1 MWMDRLDNMRP
12 SSRVLAL
19 QQLLR
24 IEQEGAYAGLV
35 GGSPGA
41 DTDEERPDARS
52 GGGGPKGRR
61 AISTQ

>member
-1 MWMDRLDNMRP
+1 MDRLDGMQP
-12 SSRVLAL
+12 TARVLAL

-41 DTDEERPDARS
+41 DTDEEAPED
-52 GGGGPKGRR
+52 GGGGGGGKGRR
-61 AISTQ
+61 AVSAR